1 MTKPVCCLLL
11 ALGLAACAPKKAVVV
26 DEPQPPTGTRN
37 KPANRT
43 SPGPV
48 GPQEAQAPPLVNQ
61 QSGMRI
67 NTDRLLQLP
76 DRKDMTPTAPVAP
89 AGGGG
94 VTATPPTAD
103 KRGE

>member
-11 ALGLAACAPKKAVVV
+11 ALGLAACAPKKAVEVP
-26 DEPQPPTGTRN
+26 EAQAPTGTRS

-48 GPQEAQAPPLVNQ
+48 GPQEPQAPTLVNQ
-61 QSGMRI
+61 QSGIRVPDL
-67 NTDRLLQLP
+67 TQKLP
-76 DRKDMTPTAPVAP
+76 DRKEMAPTAPVAP
-89 AGGGG
+89 GGGG
-94 VTATPPTAD
+94 GAIATPPTAD

>member
-1 MTKPVCCLLL
+1 MTKPVCCLFL

-26 DEPQPPTGTRN
+26 EEPQPPTGTRG

-48 GPQEAQAPPLVNQ
+48 GPQEPQAPPLVNQ

-67 NTDRLLQLP
+67 NEDSLLKLP
-76 DRKDMTPTAPVAP
+76 NNRDMTPTAPVAP
-89 AGGGG
+89 SGGG

-103 KRGE
+103 KRE

>member
-11 ALGLAACAPKKAVVV
+11 ALGLAACTAPKAIVL
-26 DEPQPPTGTRN
+26 DEPATTGTRG

-48 GPQEAQAPPLVNQ
+48 GPQEPQAPPLVNQ

-67 NTDRLLQLP
+67 NEDSLLKLP
-76 DRKDMTPTAPVAP
+76 DKKDMTPTAPVGP
-89 AGGGG
+89 GGGGSG